1 MLPNIRV
8 FNVLHHVTT
17 ELNERGLSGL
27 DVAIT
32 KWRNGKSI
40 GTFIEFSLR
49 SIFAIKSPLDTRGTL
64 LSVEVRFYLLYVT
77 VFNFKPGN

>member
-1 MLPNIRV
+1 MLPNIRI
-8 FNVLHHVTT
+8 FNALHHVTT

-27 DVAIT
+27 DVATT

-49 SIFAIKSPLDTRGTL
+49 SIFAIKSPLNTRGTL
-64 LSVEVRFYLLYVT
+64 LSVEVQFYLLYVT
-77 VFNFKPGN
+77 VLNFKPDN